1 LAKVYIVEHVAIK
14 CDVYGGEDNV
24 YQAIQGHE
32 GPVSQLREGRR
43 IIRDRAHQGAGYRR
57 RMRKKAGRAMR
68 KYLFVLCLP
77 LFAILISGCVS
88 EPVKESSIN
97 EGDSARYVQI
107 DLLDGTQIGG
117 KYVSETAAFTT
128 IVVMYIMDTDA
139 YTFDAYH
146 RAVKDPEKYFVKGN
160 GAEISFKNSLINTMV
175 TIDNPTT
182 MIEANLQE
190 MNETAEAIRIAAETR
205 AEEYRVAKEKR
216 ESSN

>member
-1 LAKVYIVEHVAIK
+1 
-14 CDVYGGEDNV
+14 
-24 YQAIQGHE
+24 
-32 GPVSQLREGRR
+32 
-43 IIRDRAHQGAGYRR
+43 
-57 RMRKKAGRAMR
+57 MR
-68 KYLFVLCLP
+68 KYLLVMGMT
-77 LFAILISGCVS
+77 LFAILISGCMS
-88 EPVKESSIN
+88 ESAKNEVVDENESI
-97 EGDSARYVQI
+97 RYVEI
-107 DLLDGTQIGG
+107 DLLDGTRIGG

-128 IVVMYIMDTDA
+128 IISMYVMDPSA

-146 RAVKDPEKYFVKGN
+146 RAVKDPEKYFIKGN

-175 TIDNPTT
+175 TIDDPTA